1 MAVVGVWTVVV
12 VDGYVHL
19 VATSAVYSVRATVD
33 GNRVDVAIHRHD
45 LPLVSLAVVA
55 KTTVCQDHQRQQP
68 PVDGRTVA
76 QNSQHDHPF
85 VAVAV
90 VAVAPAAVAAPVSN
104 RLHIQHLIFVLTI
117 VANYCRQRH

>member
-1 MAVVGVWTVVV
+1 MVVGVWIVVV
-12 VDGYVHL
+12 VGYVHL
-19 VATSAVYSVRATVD
+19 VATSMVYSVRATVD

-55 KTTVCQDHQRQQP
+55 KTTVCQDHHRQQP

-90 VAVAPAAVAAPVSN
+90 VAVVAAPAAVAAPVSN